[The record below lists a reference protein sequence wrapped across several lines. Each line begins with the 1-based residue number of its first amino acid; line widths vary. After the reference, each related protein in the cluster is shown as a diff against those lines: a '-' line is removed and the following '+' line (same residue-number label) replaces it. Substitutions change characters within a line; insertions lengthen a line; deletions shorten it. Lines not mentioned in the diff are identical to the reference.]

1 MLSLKFAQVIRL
13 SSQDMFT
20 TISSVSP
27 KVVQAFFK
35 LIDFLICVGVG
46 TNNAPVHHV
55 HVQAVISASVAIST
69 LHDTVALAFGVAVH
83 IHCTSHCPLL
93 VL

>member
-46 TNNAPVHHV
+46 TNNAPVHQV

-69 LHDTVALAFGVAVH
+69 FHATVVLPLGCVLQALIALHAPA
-83 IHCTSHCPLL
+83 IY
-93 VL
+93 